1 MNAIWLKVKEYAKTV
16 AAFVAGVVGSV
27 IVNLFNGST
36 PWPSNKA
43 EWIQLAIA
51 SFGPA
56 IATWLTTN
64 KITQKQIDNDP
75 NVIGG
80 VVVSNEKTAQ
90 PDYPSIVVANGGTG
104 GGGGGSYARVEPINP
119 PPSAGGWTSPYA

>member
-1 MNAIWLKVKEYAKTV
+1 MSAIWLKVKEYAKTI

-27 IVNLFNGST
+27 IVNLVNGST
-36 PWPSNKA
+36 PWPSNQS

-56 IATWLTTN
+56 LATWLTTN
-64 KITQKQIDNDP
+64 KITQAQLDKDP

-80 VVVSNEKTAQ
+80 VVVTNA
-90 PDYPSIVVANGGTG
+90 VVPAP
-104 GGGGGSYARVEPINP
+104 VL
-119 PPSAGGWTSPYA
+119 PPSAGGYRDPYA